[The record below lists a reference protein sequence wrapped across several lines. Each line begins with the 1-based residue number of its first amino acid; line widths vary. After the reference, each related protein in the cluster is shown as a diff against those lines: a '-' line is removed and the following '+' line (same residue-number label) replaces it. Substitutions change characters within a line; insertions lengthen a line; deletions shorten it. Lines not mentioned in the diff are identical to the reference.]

1 MLTLACFIVKR
12 APAIDSGAPVDPL
25 ARGSPAV
32 AVAHVHP
39 LADNIEDGS
48 LDAADEWGVRYGGWG
63 WGCTLFD
70 YDNDADLDFAM
81 VLLSFDVIFWTISFP
96 KESRRHTIPHAC
108 VMYST
113 LPMVIRC

>member
-1 MLTLACFIVKR
+1 MLTLAYSIVKR
-12 APAIDSGAPVDPL
+12 APAIDSGAPVDSL

-32 AVAHVHP
+32 AVAHP

-70 YDNDADLDFAM
+70 YDNDAGLGG
-81 VLLSFDVIFWTISFP
+81 
-96 KESRRHTIPHAC
+96 C
-108 VMYST
+108 
-113 LPMVIRC
+113 